1 MGAISLEKS
10 QQMYWLGRYTERVFT
25 TLQAYMLLFDET
37 VDERQV
43 VYDKFCS
50 SMGIPDVYG
59 SQAVFFEN
67 FLFDGSDA
75 NSVVRSL
82 DRAFDNA
89 VVLRDEISSESLS
102 YIHLAMEQIQTARTS
117 RERLLDLQVVLDYL
131 YAFWGSVD
139 DCADSELCRN
149 LIKCGRYI
157 ERLDLY
163 VRLQYPHKDVEKAYY
178 KLHSRIR
185 KSGLLYNEQYLEQM
199 GGYVINE
206 ATLAANRQALLNSLS
221 QLFLI

>member
-25 TLQAYMLLFDET
+25 TLQAYTILFDET

-43 VYDKFCS
+43 LYDKFCQT
-50 SMGIPDVYG
+50 MGIPDVYG

-67 FLFDGSDA
+67 FLFDSNDSS
-75 NSVVRSL
+75 SVVSSL

-102 YIHLAMEQIQTARTS
+102 YIHLAMEQLQMARTS
-117 RERLLDLQVVLDYL
+117 RERLLDLQSILDYL

-139 DCADSELCRN
+139 DRANSEVCRN
-149 LIKCGRYI
+149 LMKCGRYV
-157 ERLDLY
+157 ERMDLY
-163 VRLQYPHKDVEKAYY
+163 VRLHFSYAEVERSYY
-178 KLHSRIR
+178 KLRSRIG
-185 KSGLLYNEQYLEQM
+185 KAGMLYQEEMLDCIGECIISEEVLNE
-199 GGYVINE
+199 
-206 ATLAANRQALLNSLS
+206 NRQKALNCLA
-221 QLFLI
+221 QLFS

>member
-25 TLQAYMLLFDET
+25 TLQAYTILFDET

-43 VYDKFCS
+43 LYDKFCQT
-50 SMGIPDVYG
+50 MGIPDVYG

-67 FLFDGSDA
+67 FLFDSNDSS
-75 NSVVRSL
+75 SVVSSL

-102 YIHLAMEQIQTARTS
+102 YIHLAMEQLQMARTS
-117 RERLLDLQVVLDYL
+117 RERLLDLQSILDYL

-139 DCADSELCRN
+139 DRANSEVCRN
-149 LIKCGRYI
+149 LMKCGRYV
-157 ERLDLY
+157 ERMDLY
-163 VRLQYPHKDVEKAYY
+163 VRLRFSYAEVERSYY
-178 KLHSRIR
+178 KLRSRIG
-185 KSGLLYNEQYLEQM
+185 KAGMPYQEEMLDCIGECITSEEVLNE
-199 GGYVINE
+199 
-206 ATLAANRQALLNSLS
+206 NRQKALNCLA
-221 QLFLI
+221 QLFS

>member
-25 TLQAYMLLFDET
+25 TLQAYTILFDET

-43 VYDKFCS
+43 LYDKFCQT
-50 SMGIPDVYG
+50 MGIPDVYG

-67 FLFDGSDA
+67 FLFDSNDSS
-75 NSVVRSL
+75 SVVSSL

-102 YIHLAMEQIQTARTS
+102 YIHLAMEQLQMARTS
-117 RERLLDLQVVLDYL
+117 RERLLDLQSILDYL

-139 DCADSELCRN
+139 DRANSEVCRN
-149 LIKCGRYI
+149 LMKCGRYV
-157 ERLDLY
+157 ERMDLY
-163 VRLQYPHKDVEKAYY
+163 VRLHFSYAEVERSYY
-178 KLHSRIR
+178 KLRSRIG
-185 KSGLLYNEQYLEQM
+185 KAGIPYQEEKLDCIGECIISEEVLNK
-199 GGYVINE
+199 
-206 ATLAANRQALLNSLS
+206 NRQKALNCLA
-221 QLFLI
+221 QLFS

>member
-25 TLQAYMLLFDET
+25 TLQAYTILFDET

-43 VYDKFCS
+43 VYDKFCRT
-50 SMGIPDVYG
+50 MGIPDVYG

-67 FLFDGSDA
+67 FLFDAKDPS
-75 NSVVRSL
+75 SVVSSL

-102 YIHLAMEQIQTARTS
+102 YIHLAIDQLQMARTS
-117 RERLLDLQVVLDYL
+117 RERLLDLQSVLDYL

-139 DCADSELCRN
+139 DRADSEVCRN
-149 LIKCGRYI
+149 LMKCGRYV
-157 ERLDLY
+157 ERMDLY
-163 VRLQYPHKDVEKAYY
+163 VRLHFSFAEVERSYY
-178 KLHSRIR
+178 KLRGRIG
-185 KSGLLYNEQYLEQM
+185 KAGLAYQQEMLDRIGAYIASEEKLDD
-199 GGYVINE
+199 
-206 ATLAANRQALLNSLS
+206 NRQNVLS
-221 QLFLI
+221 CLAQLFVS